1 MQTNTAKPRQSAHG
15 KALAM
20 VHIAAKNL
28 GLEQKSEEYRTWL
41 HGLTGARSCSDLTDG
56 QLIAFANKLKQDG
69 LTDRKPLGG
78 TGIDRPSAAQWR
90 KLETLARQVGYANIL
105 DAGFATWIK
114 RVTGLD
120 SPRFLTTKTCKDA
133 IVGLMRWIDYRN
145 KKGQGGADAPQ
156 LPEQV

>member
-1 MQTNTAKPRQSAHG
+1 MQTNTVKPRQSLRS

-28 GLEQKSEEYRTWL
+28 GLEQKSEDYRTWL
-41 HGLTGARSCSDLTDG
+41 HGLSGTRSCSDLTDG

-90 KLETLARQVGYANIL
+90 KLETLARQVGFTNTL

-114 RVTGLD
+114 RVTHLD
-120 SPRFLTTKTCKDA
+120 SPRFMTKETCKDA
-133 IVGLMRWIDYRN
+133 IVGLERWLAYKN
-145 KKGQGGADAPQ
+145 QKG
-156 LPEQV
+156 